1 MFARFVKLSSVLL
14 LVLLMASMTQAG
26 ALHQDEPKLKGP
38 SKVDPDRAPQQHETL
53 RAAVRHEL
61 LTLPYYDVFDW
72 LEAELTSA
80 GQVVLRGEVVRPATS
95 SDAEK
100 RVRRLEGV
108 SEVVNEIKVLSVSQ
122 QDRALRIALYRAIY
136 NWNSPLFRY
145 ATRVMPPIHIVVEN
159 SRATLK
165 GVVASEMESQLAY
178 TAARQVPGL
187 FEVKNELRVE
197 QRKVTE

>member
-1 MFARFVKLSSVLL
+1 MIARFLKLSSVVL

-26 ALHQDEPKLKGP
+26 ALQDEPKLKGP
-38 SKVDPDRAPQQHETL
+38 SKVDSDRAQQQHETL

-61 LTLPYYDVFDW
+61 VTLPYYDVFDW
-72 LEAELTSA
+72 LEAELTPG
-80 GQVVLRGEVVRPATS
+80 GQVVLRGEVVRPTTS

-178 TAARQVPGL
+178 TAARHVPGL

-197 QRKVTE
+197 QRKGAE